1 MASAPAEDHL
11 ITVIGAGPG
20 GLQLGWCLERMGIDH
35 VILEAADDVGT
46 FFERFP
52 RRRTL
57 ISFNRVHGLYDDP
70 EMQLRWDWNA
80 LLCDYEMPFREFS
93 RRLYPTREEL
103 VNYLRAFQ
111 DRYQLDVRL
120 RTRVMSASRD
130 EGATFVLD
138 TADGRRFTSEALVV
152 ATGLS
157 APHVPDVPGM
167 DLVTETYEN
176 VSLDPE
182 TYEGQRIL
190 VLGKGNSAF
199 EIADVM
205 LDGAA
210 LVHVASPRPIQFAWD
225 TRHPGHLRANYTR
238 LLDTYQLKLLNGTLD
253 CTVQS
258 IRREGDEFIVEVVYT
273 HAEGEHEELVYDR
286 VVRATGFRFD
296 PWFLEEPLRPRMV
309 HEGRLP
315 AMTSRWEAEGAP
327 DLWFAG
333 TIMQA
338 RDFRSAASAF
348 IDGFRYNV
356 RTLARILA
364 QRYAGQPFPSK
375 EISPTPEG
383 LAEDVGAR
391 ICRTSGLWAQ
401 FGYLCDVVVVDDDAG
416 TARRFE
422 ELPVD
427 LTDELGASGVLGD
440 HWYRI
445 TFEWGDREGDV
456 FAIQRRPDHSAADES
471 RFLHPVVRRFR
482 GGQAAEEHHLLEDL
496 FGMYGSDG
504 VVGAFRSKN
513 GRDPVTYHLEEHELP
528 LQEFFAMN
536 LARIGAGIDQRS

>member
-1 MASAPAEDHL
+1 MASASAEHHL
-11 ITVIGAGPG
+11 ITVIGAGPA

-35 VILEAADDVGT
+35 VILEGADDVGT

-80 LLCDYEMPFREFS
+80 LLCDYEMPFRDFS

-103 VNYLRAFQ
+103 VRYLRAFQ

-120 RTRVMSASRD
+120 QTQVTSVAR
-130 EGATFVLD
+130 EGGAFSLD
-138 TADGRRFTSEALVV
+138 TADGRRFASDAVVV

-157 APHVPDVPGM
+157 ASHVPDVPGM
-167 DLVTETYEN
+167 EVVTDTYEN
-176 VSLDPE
+176 VSLDSD
-182 TYEGQRIL
+182 TYEGERVL

-205 LDGAA
+205 LDAAA

-238 LLDTYQLKLLNGTLD
+238 LLDTYQLKMLNGTLD

-258 IRREGDEFIVEVVYT
+258 IRRRGDEFIVEVVYT
-273 HAEGEHEELVYDR
+273 HADGEHEELVYDR

-296 PWFLEEPLRPRMV
+296 PWFLEEPLRPPMI

-315 AMTSRWEAEGAP
+315 AMTSQWEAEGVP
-327 DLWFAG
+327 DVWFAG

-338 RDFRSAASAF
+338 RDFKSAASAF

-356 RTLARILA
+356 RTLAHILA
-364 QRYAGQPFPSK
+364 QRYAGRPFPAT
-375 EISPTPEG
+375 EISLTPEG

-401 FGYLCDVVVVDDDAG
+401 FGYLCDVVVVDDVVG
-416 TARRFE
+416 TARRLE

-427 LTDELGASGVLGD
+427 LADELGASGVLGD

-445 TFEWGDREGDV
+445 TFEWGDSPGDV
-456 FAIQRRPDHSAADES
+456 FAIERHPQHGAADDS

-482 GGQAAEEHHLLEDL
+482 GGHVVAEHHLLEDL
-496 FGMYGSDG
+496 FGMYCSDG
-504 VVGAFRSKN
+504 VAGAFRSKN
-513 GRDPVTYHLEEHELP
+513 GRDPVTYHLEEHEEP
-528 LQEFFAMN
+528 LREFFALN
-536 LARIGAGIDQRS
+536 LAGRVSERVN